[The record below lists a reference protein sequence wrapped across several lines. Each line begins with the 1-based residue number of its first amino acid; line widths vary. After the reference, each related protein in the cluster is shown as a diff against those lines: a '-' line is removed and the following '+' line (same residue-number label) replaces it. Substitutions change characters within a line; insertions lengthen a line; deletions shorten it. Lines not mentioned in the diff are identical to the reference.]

1 MALLG
6 SGPSHEPLQEQPHR
20 RPGISLDFANMVSVD
35 QHTFTMLPRH
45 MSEEH
50 EQYGSLYP
58 DPPHGPFSAVGIDLG
73 LTSDAYYP
81 RFTQDLPT
89 TMSGFEQIPFAFDGP
104 AGWSSFGGRMSP
116 PMFQEDREMGL
127 PSNISTASVP
137 SAPSSAVGSPR
148 STHGQPAPMPE
159 WAHQG
164 VAMGSPG
171 IVSHEYFTGTEYSF
185 APQGMED
192 IAPFAYAETSKPPG
206 FVGELPQTP
215 RSVAPQHPQRLQQQT
230 PGLISPSVSRRES
243 SCTFSSESGPASDTP
258 PEALYAQAAMLPVSP
273 QSSRKSS
280 VMLSEP
286 PSTSLSSPTAHAWT
300 SPTTPL
306 VSPFFSQSSGHFI
319 APLGSSCWFP

>member
-1 MALLG
+1 
-6 SGPSHEPLQEQPHR
+6 
-20 RPGISLDFANMVSVD
+20 MVSVD
-35 QHTFTMLPRH
+35 QHTFAMLPRH
-45 MSEEH
+45 MSEEQ

-58 DPPHGPFSAVGIDLG
+58 DPPQGPFSAVGIDMG

-89 TMSGFEQIPFAFDGP
+89 AINAFEQMPFGFDGP
-104 AGWSSFGGRMSP
+104 VGWSSYGGQMSP
-116 PMFQEDREMGL
+116 PLFQEDREMGV

-171 IVSHEYFTGTEYSF
+171 IVSHDYFTGTEYSF
-185 APQGMED
+185 APAQGMED
-192 IAPFAYAETSKPPG
+192 IASFAYADTSKPPG

-215 RSVAPQHPQRLQQQT
+215 RSSVAPQHPQQLQQQT
-230 PGLISPSVSRRES
+230 TTTTPGPVSPSVSRREL
-243 SCTFSSESGPASDTP
+243 SCTFSSESGPAIDTP

-280 VMLSEP
+280 VIQP
-286 PSTSLSSPTAHAWT
+286 DTPSTSLSSPTAPTWA
-300 SPTTPL
+300 SPTTPQV
-306 VSPFFSQSSGHFI
+306 VSPFFSQSSGHFV
-319 APLGSSCWFP
+319 APLGSSCWFPC